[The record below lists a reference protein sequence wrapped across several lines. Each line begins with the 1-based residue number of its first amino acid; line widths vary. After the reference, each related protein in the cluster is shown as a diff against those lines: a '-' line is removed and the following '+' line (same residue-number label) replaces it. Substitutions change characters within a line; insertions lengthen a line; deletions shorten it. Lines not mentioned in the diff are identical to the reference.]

1 MIYGPLNGKMAEFEY
16 DCRNRLVSAGG
27 ISYEYDAENNRISQT
42 ENGAKTEYVV
52 DSNSSSL
59 TRILT
64 AEKEGDTTYYIYG
77 IGLIAQENGNEYLI
91 YHFNNIGSTEAVTNI
106 DGEIVETFDYG
117 PYGELLSENKCG
129 IMFLYNGE
137 LGVATDSNGL
147 YYMRARYYN
156 PEIKRFINQD
166 VMTGSITDTPTL
178 NRYAY
183 VNGNPISLN
192 DPFGLSP
199 FLNWL
204 DGITGHDILDLLG
217 MLPGIGFV
225 FDGINAAWY
234 AQEGDY
240 YNAACS
246 LVSALPGAG
255 DALGVFAKTGKSCK
269 LVTAFHKTGSAG
281 NLMIG
286 SYELGKTADKY
297 ISGDASFTW
306 EEIKGD
312 LFKVAMTGTSMWG
325 SAKDFGTSYCFVAG
339 TLVTTED
346 GFKTIEEI
354 EVGDKV
360 LSEDETTGEVAVKT
374 VTETYVNETD
384 ELIHI
389 GVNGETIS
397 ATPTHPFYVDKLG
410 WTLAR
415 SLRAG
420 DVLVLSNGELVTV
433 EWVQHEI
440 LESPIKVYNFEVQD
454 FHTYFVG
461 QSSVLVHNDCEKS
474 RLPRS
479 NGDWDG
485 IPGESNWKSSNNAVN
500 KITNG
505 ESLPFKNGR
514 PDFSKWSKGS
524 LNFKSGVLT
533 GTDKDFRL
541 VYKEIKKNME
551 FRSQKE
557 AKKWLKN
564 KGLTPHH
571 SSLTEIQLIPTDLH
585 ANIPH
590 IGSASD
596 LRILNN

>member
-225 FDGINAAWY
+225 FD
-234 AQEGDY
+234 E
-240 YNAACS
+240 
-246 LVSALPGAG
+246 LV
-255 DALGVFAKTGKSCK
+255 
-269 LVTAFHKTGSAG
+269 
-281 NLMIG
+281 
-286 SYELGKTADKY
+286 
-297 ISGDASFTW
+297 
-306 EEIKGD
+306 
-312 LFKVAMTGTSMWG
+312 
-325 SAKDFGTSYCFVAG
+325 
-339 TLVTTED
+339 
-346 GFKTIEEI
+346 
-354 EVGDKV
+354 
-360 LSEDETTGEVAVKT
+360 
-374 VTETYVNETD
+374 
-384 ELIHI
+384 HI

-420 DVLVLSNGELVTV
+420 DILVLSNGELVTV

-440 LESPIKVYNFEVQD
+440 LESPIKVYNFEVED

-461 QSSVLVHNDCEKS
+461 ENGIFVHNGCGDNSWNDYQKEHAGEGKNRSELAAEYNATKPVKS
-474 RLPRS
+474 TNSKGKVHGNSLDYEGTNYGYELKDRTTGETLKY
-479 NGDWDG
+479 
-485 IPGESNWKSSNNAVN
+485 GESIDPQKRYSQAELDRYNADMYIQVQGSKREIHNWQHEKILDYMYVTDQHPLLNKS
-500 KITNG
+500 
-505 ESLPFKNGR
+505 L
-514 PDFSKWSKGS
+514 W
-524 LNFKSGVLT
+524 
-533 GTDKDFRL
+533 
-541 VYKEIKKNME
+541 
-551 FRSQKE
+551 
-557 AKKWLKN
+557 
-564 KGLTPHH
+564 
-571 SSLTEIQLIPTDLH
+571 
-585 ANIPH
+585 
-590 IGSASD
+590 
-596 LRILNN
+596 